1 MGFLAGLR
9 RQTAGSSAAAVAI
22 PEAPPTERHS
32 APGLVQAFARIE
44 GRPKR
49 ILDLGP
55 PLHANVSR
63 YARLMPRL
71 AIADLTGALEEGLS
85 PVAAIDEAFSAL
97 PPGGLAE
104 PYELVLAWDLPNHL
118 GREALPRLAEIVAPR
133 CAQGCHLHILL
144 ESGKTMLALPRR
156 YRIREEELDQESST
170 GEEVACPRLQPG
182 ELDRLLPGFVV
193 DKSRLLAHGI
203 QEVLLL
209 RTDHAE
215 VPITRQ
221 APLRRELRKTLPRG
235 RQAPPP
241 RRRP

>member
-1 MGFLAGLR
+1 MGWLAGLR
-9 RQTAGSSAAAVAI
+9 RHAAASVAVA
-22 PEAPPTERHS
+22 PEPPPPPELHT
-32 APGLVQAFARIE
+32 APGLVQAFARLE

-55 PLHANVSR
+55 PLHANLSR
-63 YARLMPRL
+63 YARLSPRL
-71 AIADLTGALEEGLS
+71 AIADLTGALEDGLS
-85 PVAAIDEAFSAL
+85 PVAAIDEAFAAL
-97 PPGGLAE
+97 PSGGLAE

-118 GREALPRLAEIVAPR
+118 GREALPRLAAILAPR
-133 CAQGCHLHILL
+133 CSQGCHLYALL
-144 ESGKTMLALPRR
+144 EVGKTMLALPRR
-156 YRIREEELDQESST
+156 YRIREGELEQEAST
-170 GEEVACPRLQPG
+170 GEEIACPRLQPG
-182 ELDRLLPGFVV
+182 ELDRVLPGFVV
-193 DKSRLLAHGI
+193 DKSRLLAHGV

-215 VPITRQ
+215 VPITRR